1 MSIARLNPDDFETFT
16 LETNP
21 KRTYTSSSL
30 YGVTG
35 AVNLYAIRSDSF
47 KDVHPSSY
55 FSASFFNDHNID
67 GLRKDVQDA
76 SLAGTNI
83 FNSLTTY
90 IDGVTAQQSSLRQQQ
105 LLKIYRFVPLFEF
118 NTNTGRKLT
127 VINSLMP
134 HYRSIHPMANFSYV
148 NYHCLN
154 FYTAS
159 NVPSDSVLL
168 YPNPP
173 RPDDSSI
180 TDYGVSGSFSFDFW
194 IKPKYTVDE
203 VDGAYRPGCLLHLT
217 NSYAITLHSGS
228 SKDHNGRPDAFK
240 LLLQVSG
247 GTNVAP
253 DAVTA
258 LTDYTFFSND
268 NALPLNKWSHVTIR
282 WGGSNYNYGSG
293 SFIIN
298 DVNKGNFVITSA
310 MALGLTAGGLVS
322 DPSVLCIGNY
332 FQGTNNITNN
342 SMHWFFNGGTAIR
355 EGLYDFTGVYESY
368 YEPASY
374 LFNHP
379 LNAEIHEL
387 KIYDRYLNINE
398 ISALSTKGAKLESNL
413 RFYLP
418 PFFTEESP
426 TRTFHN
432 GEGGLPATQ
441 FFAKDGTTIHPFA
454 KELSFGCGGHF
465 INLENYVRDFVT
477 GRYPRLLNL
486 TSSFYNQ
493 ETTTIISANSTLYS
507 TGSNIKRQYTI
518 LPNDNGSFY
527 PNFDLLRSLN
537 RSSFTDDLGT
547 YIPGLISLRNMLTG
561 SEFDCVT
568 SEDSALTT
576 GLYGGNTP
584 DTLDAGGPPGSALA
598 IYNRTR
604 DTSSNQVVLF
614 DISNMFYGNRIKPL
628 SFVLTD
634 IDMSGS
640 DGKIKLTIRD
650 DGNGNLYRADA
661 DGAHPTW
668 ASIGNIFYDEG
679 VILLKMPQLY
689 FFGSK
694 QYECTF
700 EGMQNIHVLSIN
712 AYARPMQLITSS
724 YMNYQTGSI
733 EDLANVD
740 DPNYVFISEVL
751 LHDDNLN
758 VIGRTKIA
766 QPVLKRSAEKFKFV
780 IKMDF

>member
-105 LLKIYRFVPLFEF
+105 QLNIYRFEPPFKF

-134 HYRSIHPMANFSYV
+134 HYRSIYPMANFSYV

-159 NVPSDSVLL
+159 NVPSDSVFL

-173 RPDDSSI
+173 RPGDSSI

-228 SKDHNGRPDAFK
+228 SKDVNGRPDAFK

-253 DAVTA
+253 DAVTT
-258 LTDYTFFSND
+258 LTDYTFFSAD
-268 NALPLNKWSHVTIR
+268 NALSLNEWSHVTIR

-310 MALGLTAGGLVS
+310 MALGISGAGLIP
-322 DPSVLCIGNY
+322 DPSVLCVGNY
-332 FQGTNNITNN
+332 YQGVNDNTTN
-342 SMHWFFNGGTAIR
+342 SLHWFFGGGTAIR
-355 EGLYDFTGVYESY
+355 EGLYDFMSGDDSQ
-368 YEPASY
+368 YEPISY
-374 LFNHP
+374 LFNYP

-387 KIYDRYLNINE
+387 KIYERYLNTNE
-398 ISALSTKGAKLESNL
+398 ITTLSTKGAKLETDL

-426 TRTFHN
+426 IRTYIN
-432 GEGGLPATQ
+432 GEGGVPVTP
-441 FFAKDGTTIHPFA
+441 FFTKDGTTGHPFA
-454 KELSFGCGGHF
+454 SELAFGCGGHF
-465 INLENYVRDFVT
+465 INLENYVRDFAT

-486 TSSFYNQ
+486 TSSLYNQ
-493 ETTTIISANSTLYS
+493 TMNTALSANTILYS
-507 TGSNIKRQYTI
+507 TGSNVKRQYTI

-527 PNFDLLRSLN
+527 PNFDLLRLLGGT
-537 RSSFTDDLGT
+537 SFVDDLGV
-547 YIPGLISLRNMLTG
+547 YSPGLISLRNMITESYPDHVL
-561 SEFDCVT
+561 
-568 SEDSALTT
+568 SEDNAITIDMQ
-576 GLYGGNTP
+576 GGNNP
-584 DTLDAGGPPGSALA
+584 DNTGAIPGSGLT

-604 DTSSNQVVLF
+604 DPSSNQVVLF

>member
-76 SLAGTNI
+76 SLVGTNI

-105 LLKIYRFVPLFEF
+105 QLNIYRFVPPFAF

-134 HYRSIHPMANFSYV
+134 HYRSIYPMANFSYV

-159 NVPSDSVLL
+159 NVPSNSVLL
-168 YPNPP
+168 YPNPA
-173 RPDDSSI
+173 REDDSSI
-180 TDYGVSGSFSFDFW
+180 TEYGVSGSFSFDFW
-194 IKPKYTVDE
+194 IKPKYTVDG

-228 SKDHNGRPDAFK
+228 SKDVNGRPDAFK

-253 DAVTA
+253 DTVTS

-268 NALPLNKWSHVTIR
+268 NALPLNEWSHVTIR

-293 SFIIN
+293 SFVIN
-298 DVNKGNFVITSA
+298 DLNKGNFVITSA
-310 MALGLTAGGLVS
+310 MALGLEVWPFVY
-322 DPSVLCIGNY
+322 PSVLCVGNY
-332 FQGTNNITNN
+332 YQGTNDTSNN
-342 SMHWFFNGGTAIR
+342 SLRWFFGGGPAIR
-355 EGLYDFTGVYESY
+355 EGLYDFTSGDESQ
-368 YEPASY
+368 YEPVSY
-374 LFNHP
+374 LFNYP

-387 KIYDRYLNINE
+387 KIYERYLNTDE
-398 ISALSTKGAKLESNL
+398 IKILSVKGAKLEPDL

-426 TRTFHN
+426 IRTFYN

-441 FFAKDGTTIHPFA
+441 FFSRGEATTRPFA

-486 TSSFYNQ
+486 TSSFYDQ
-493 ETTTIISANSTLYS
+493 TTITTVSANTTLYS

-527 PNFDLLRSLN
+527 PNFDLLRTL
-537 RSSFTDDLGT
+537 RGASFVDDLGV
-547 YIPGLISLRNMLTG
+547 YSPGLISLRNILTG

-604 DTSSNQVVLF
+604 DSSSNQIVLF

-634 IDMSGS
+634 TDMSGS

-689 FFGSK
+689 FFGAK

-758 VIGRTKIA
+758 VIGRVKTA